1 MIENSLQISAM
12 KFVDAIKSSD
22 EYREYALQLG
32 RLQKHPDLYKSVNAF
47 REKNFMTQ
55 NTEDPEDLMDRMDEL
70 DSEYENLREIPL
82 AADFFDADTSFC
94 RMMQEVNS
102 MVVEELDF
110 Q

>member
-1 MIENSLQISAM
+1 MIGNNLHISAM

-22 EYREYALQLG
+22 EYREYVLQLG

-47 REKNFMTQ
+47 REKNFITQ
-55 NTEDPEDLMDRMDEL
+55 KTEDPANLMDRMEEL
-70 DSEYENLREIPL
+70 DFEYENLRGIPL

-94 RMMQEVNS
+94 RMMQEVNM
-102 MVVEELDF
+102 MVVEKLEF